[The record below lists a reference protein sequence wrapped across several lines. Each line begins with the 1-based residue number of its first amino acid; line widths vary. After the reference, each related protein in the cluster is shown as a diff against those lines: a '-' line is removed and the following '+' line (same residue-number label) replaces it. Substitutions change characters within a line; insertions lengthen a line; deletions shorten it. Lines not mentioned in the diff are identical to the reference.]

1 MYFLRPRQ
9 FKIFASF
16 RRFKT
21 RSGQGAQLLLLRSG
35 GAVQALQD
43 AAQLRLRIDHQ
54 A

>member
-1 MYFLRPRQ
+1 MLVYQRVNIYAKLPT
-9 FKIFASF
+9 
-16 RRFKT
+16 FKT